1 MYDMRILF
9 AALFFLFLLATCWL
23 LARRMWRR
31 NFLLCGPL
39 ALAILIGF
47 QAVLLNFLSLF
58 SAVSAFSL
66 LCGNMFFILTVIC
79 TEIRRLGTIGVVH
92 EYGDLIKCQADLWS
106 GRSNPLA
113 LLVAP
118 LLLMLFCTA
127 LVYPPNNW
135 DSMTYHMA
143 RVVYWIENG
152 SVAYFPTV
160 IPQQNLMTP
169 GAEYVILL
177 LQLLSASDFLANFV
191 KFISFYL
198 LVSATPSFLRLLGI
212 RRRIANW
219 GLVLAATLPMGV
231 LQATSTQNDM
241 VASCLGLALC
251 AGALRL
257 WHKTVRAK
265 RSRLDIMGLALLCAT
280 GYLVKVTAILAALPF
295 LLMAAMCYG
304 IALIHRPQLWQR
316 QAINLL
322 LGMFLVAVVSGPDL
336 YRKREAMG
344 SFADPWKVTFPLN
357 GEWEA
362 KVISSV
368 VGINFHVIPTKA
380 FYESIVKP
388 LIDFFGCRPISQPRE
403 PFGNHEDLAGNPL
416 HMIFAGVAI
425 LLFLFRFPWIPRPA
439 RWGVLLVCVSW
450 ILLHAT
456 LWYQSWISRLQTPV
470 FMLFPCFLAAWAPC
484 SKVRLVR
491 FSFAAILIV
500 FTMAC
505 LCFGIITA
513 ARNTSRPLML
523 TDFWILDR
531 DSAYYNTFSRPRAQ
545 HAAVIETV
553 KRLKAK
559 RVGLV
564 IVNGDYDYPL
574 SWRLYRLGIEVR
586 HAIRDLYL
594 ECADVVY
601 APAPSR
607 RPPATKDWPV
617 YGSVLINP
625 RLKNSLPTKATCPP
639 SARSG
644 TQTGA
649 LVVPSTPNPIRT
661 LTQTPLHETRRPLG
675 LGRQREGTEWSNFG
689 WSNANETKL
698 PRILLIGDSICNGY
712 QPFVNNELKGI
723 AYMSFYVTS
732 KCVTD
737 RSYIKELT
745 YVLDEYDYAI
755 IHFNNGLHSLD
766 TDRTAWE
773 TALRE
778 VLKTLIEKGKGAR
791 IVWASSTPLKDTA
804 LTAKAKELN
813 AIAARVMR
821 EKGIPT
827 DDLFALMDPQNR
839 SMWSDMYHYNEAA
852 RKMQARQVAES
863 VWKWLP
869 APAAPQAK

>member
-1 MYDMRILF
+1 
-9 AALFFLFLLATCWL
+9 
-23 LARRMWRR
+23 
-31 NFLLCGPL
+31 L
-39 ALAILIGF
+39 ALAILVGF
-47 QAVLLNFLSLF
+47 QAILLNFLSLF

-66 LCGNMFFILTVIC
+66 LCGNMFFILAVIC
-79 TEIRRLGTIGVVH
+79 TEIRRFGTKSVVH

-118 LLLMLFCTA
+118 LLVMLFCTA

-143 RVVYWIENG
+143 RVVYWIENS
-152 SVAYFPTV
+152 SVAYFPTLDNR
-160 IPQQNLMTP
+160 QNLMCP

-177 LQLLSASDFLANFV
+177 MQLLSASDFLANFV
-191 KFISFYL
+191 QFISFCL
-198 LVSATPSFLRLLGI
+198 LISATPSFLCLLGI
-212 RRRIANW
+212 RRSIANW

-251 AGALRL
+251 TGALRL
-257 WHKTVRAK
+257 WHKTVRVK
-265 RSRLDIMGLALLCAT
+265 RSRLDIVGLALLCAT

-295 LLMAAMCYG
+295 LFMAAMCYSS
-304 IALIHRPQLWQR
+304 ALIRRPQLWKR

-322 LGMFLVAVVSGPDL
+322 LGVLLVTVVSGPDL
-336 YRKREAMG
+336 YRKVEHTG
-344 SFADPWKVTFPLN
+344 SFTGARTEIFPFN
-357 GEWEA
+357 GEWNA

-368 VGINFHVIPTKA
+368 VGINYHVIPTKA

-388 LIDFFGCRPISQPRE
+388 LIVFFGCRPISQPRE

-425 LLFLFRFPWIPRPA
+425 LLFLFRFSWIPRPA
-439 RWGVLLVCVSW
+439 RWGVLFVCVSW

-456 LWYQSWISRLQTPV
+456 LRYQHWISRLQTPV
-470 FMLFPCFLAAWAPC
+470 FMLFPCFLAAWAPY
-484 SKVRLVR
+484 SKFILVR
-491 FSFAAILIV
+491 FSFAAIIFV
-500 FTMAC
+500 FTMAF
-505 LCFGIITA
+505 LGFGIMTA

-523 TDFWILDR
+523 TDFWRLDR
-531 DSAYYNTFSRPRAQ
+531 DSAYYNTRPGVRSQ

-553 KRLKAK
+553 KQLEVK

-564 IVNGDYDYPL
+564 ISYDGYDYPL

-586 HAIRDLYL
+586 HAIRDYDL
-594 ECADVVY
+594 EWADVVY
-601 APAPSR
+601 APPPSR
-607 RPPATKDWPV
+607 RPPGTKDWPV

-625 RLKNSLPTKATCPP
+625 RLKKSLPTKVPCPP
-639 SARSG
+639 SAGSG
-644 TQTGA
+644 RQTGA
-649 LVVPSTPNPIRT
+649 LAVPSTPNPTRT
-661 LTQTPLHETRRPLG
+661 ITPTPLRNTQRPSRLA
-675 LGRQREGTEWSNFG
+675 RQREGTEWSNFG

-698 PRILLIGDSICNGY
+698 PRILLIGDSICDGY
-712 QPFVNNELKGI
+712 RSFVKDELNGI
-723 AYMSFYVTS
+723 AYTSFYVTS

-745 YVLDEYDYAI
+745 CVLDEYDYAV

-773 TALRE
+773 TSLRE
-778 VLKTLIEKGKGAR
+778 VLKTLIEKGKGAK
-791 IVWASSTPLKDTA
+791 IVWASSTPLKDIA
-804 LTAKAKELN
+804 LTAKVKELN
-813 AIAARVMR
+813 AIAARVMK

-839 SMWSDMYHYNEAA
+839 SMWSDTYHYHEAA
-852 RKMQARQVAES
+852 RKMQADKVAET
-863 VWKWLP
+863 V
-869 APAAPQAK
+869 AAGL